1 MPRRAS
7 PEFVHRSACPIASA
21 LDLIGDRW
29 TLLILRDLFLE
40 KSKYGEF
47 LESKEGIPTNIL
59 AERLVRLQKLGLIDK
74 TEYQSN
80 PPRFAYALTEKGKD
94 LRQVLGALAM
104 WGKRYVPS
112 SKMNETLR
120 AKLQQKPA

>member
-7 PEFVHRSACPIASA
+7 PEFVHRSTCPIASA

-120 AKLQQKPA
+120 TKLQQKPA